1 MNIWEAEGRGPQ
13 GADEVSDW
21 IIQQNT
27 QRNPGTTWA
36 KRPSGSGRGWI
47 IYRVDQ
53 SAESQQATKPNQFAN
68 RLDLIPGNNKNPKS
82 DLDAEQRIAT
92 AGETVP
98 IVFGK
103 RVSDNGGVWV
113 QPSLLKAGSYFFKGS
128 FLYAISQG
136 EVASSP
142 VKHRVWAGLRNLA
155 FLADQTVT
163 VSSIYNTAATLD
175 ASPGTCPVI
184 GDGMFCGDETY
195 SYIAGA
201 VGSGEWVERQD
212 YVTTSYYGVRTIARG
227 TGDTTNS
234 TIEATLQVFDNNT
247 GNNLTVAYFAAIGL
261 PTNTVFRTN
270 YSVDFL
276 SGASATGCGAVD
288 VVQDIVGTLGYVSP
302 DPAFYAGIGAT
313 GGITNV
319 YNVTGVNDQTFGSV
333 PASTGTL
340 DAVQFEYIVSPYADP
355 TSTPTANNRAYRNI
369 TFLKVVGDIYER
381 QASGSYPTTP
391 KQLSA
396 YYEQGV
402 NVDLYSG
409 GLVSGSYAEGPSNQL
424 VDLAMYMFTIYNRRS
439 KTDPDLASPIN
450 VDNMPSIAAFCD
462 AYTMHFNGVISESV
476 NIIEF
481 ISLTAPY
488 FLLSFQSA
496 GGQYEFQPLLPVDG
510 SNEIDTTA
518 LTPAATFTE
527 DDILPGTFSKT
538 YVPASD
544 KENVIAAVMYRSN
557 DPSEIGRQQTVE
569 VRYQNVSLNAPIE
582 QFDMTSFCSSR
593 DHAILYAK
601 HFLARRRHS
610 THAISFAIPLSTAGL
625 KPTDVFKLERQ
636 RINSAGDDRTE
647 TEWYQITTISHST
660 DGTSGIEASRF
671 PVNNNDIAIISNQ
684 IVNATFS
691 IV

>member
-1 MNIWEAEGRGPQ
+1 MSSGQQRAQ
-13 GADEVSDW
+13 DFADSL
-21 IIQQNT
+21 N
-27 QRNPGTTWA
+27 RNYPGMSWDI
-36 KRPSGSGRGWI
+36 KPSGLEDNWI
-47 IYRVDQ
+47 VYRTDLVV
-53 SAESQQATKPNQFAN
+53 AESQGASKPNQAAAD
-68 RLDLIPGNNKNPKS
+68 LDSAPSNNKTPQS

-142 VKHRVWAGLRNLA
+142 VKHRIWVGLRNLA
-155 FLADQTVT
+155 FLADQTIT
-163 VSSIYNTAATLD
+163 VSSIYKTAAELNT
-175 ASPGTCPVI
+175 SPEVCPVL

-195 SYIAGA
+195 SYLADTIPT
-201 VGSGEWVERQD
+201 SGEYTERQD
-212 YVTTSYYGVRTIARG
+212 YVATSYYGERSIARG
-227 TGDTTNS
+227 TGDTTN
-234 TIEATLQVFDNNT
+234 TVIEATFELFDNET
-247 GNNLTVAYFAAIGL
+247 GADLSAAYFAYLGI
-261 PTNTVFRTN
+261 PSNTVFIINATP
-270 YSVDFL
+270 
-276 SGASATGCGAVD
+276 SGTPPAGAVD
-288 VVQDIVGTLGYVSP
+288 TVVDIVGELGYVAP
-302 DPAFYAGIGAT
+302 NPALYAAIGSSGSTT
-313 GGITNV
+313 GKYTI
-319 YNVTGVNDQTFGSV
+319 TGVNTQFDPGQ

-340 DAVQFEYIVSPYADP
+340 DGVQYEWTVSKYADP

-381 QASGSYPTTP
+381 QASGSYPTSP
-391 KQLSA
+391 KQLSV
-396 YYEQGV
+396 YYEQGI

-409 GLVSGSYAEGPSNQL
+409 GLVGGSYAEGPSNQL

-481 ISLTAPY
+481 ISSTAPY

-518 LTPAATFTE
+518 LTPVATFTE
-527 DDILPGTFSKT
+527 DDILPGSFSKT
-538 YVPASD
+538 YVAAAD
-544 KENVIAAVMYRSN
+544 KEDTIASVLYRSN
-557 DPSEIGRQQTVE
+557 DPTEIGKQQTVE
-569 VRYQNVSLNAPIE
+569 VRYQGVSLNAAVS
-582 QFDMTSFCSSR
+582 QFDMTSFCSNQ

-647 TEWYQITTISHST
+647 TEWYQITTINHNIDGST
-660 DGTSGIEASRF
+660 AIEAAQF
-671 PVNNNDIAIISNQ
+671 PVDGSDIAKINDDLI
-684 IVNATFS
+684 NATFR
-691 IV
+691 II